1 MIFSAVLTNLCSAFL
16 SAARQLPCQT
26 ETLLVRMLSIAP
38 LKKVVRAEVGRSAL
52 LILLRKWSRVCAFL
66 TSAVVLVFHERSF
79 VMCTPRNFVL
89 FTDSTALPLMMSGMC
104 VGCFFLKSTVIYFVL
119 LTLRSR
125 LFLSHQLM
133 SSCTSSLYAESSLS
147 LMRPT
152 TVVICKFDD
161 VICFKFGT
169 AVVGHQ
175 REQQGG

>member
-1 MIFSAVLTNLCSAFL
+1 MIFSAVLTTLCSAFL

-66 TSAVVLVFHERSF
+66 TSAVVLVVYERSF

-89 FTDSTALPLMMSGMC
+89 FTDSTALPSMSGMC

-152 TVVICKFDD
+152 IVVSS
-161 VICFKFGT
+161 
-169 AVVGHQ
+169 ANLMM
-175 REQQGG
+175 